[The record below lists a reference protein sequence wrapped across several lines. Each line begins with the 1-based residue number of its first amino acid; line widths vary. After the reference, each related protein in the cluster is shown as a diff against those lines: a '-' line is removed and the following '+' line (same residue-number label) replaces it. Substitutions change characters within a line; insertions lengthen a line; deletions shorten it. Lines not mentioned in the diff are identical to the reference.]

1 MKKKVQNK
9 QDTLEAGKS
18 DLWKL
23 RHSAEH
29 VLHQAI
35 KELYPSIH
43 LAMGPATDDGF
54 YFDFDATPEGRDAAH
69 ISDSDFLRIEQRMQE
84 LIAGNL
90 PITRQEISIA
100 EARKLFADNPYKQEW
115 IDQIEQ
121 KGEMATVY
129 WTGEPE
135 AKGSM
140 VDLCAG
146 PHVSST
152 SKIKAFKLLSLAG
165 AYWHGDENNKMLTR
179 IYGTAFSSQKE
190 LDNFLYLQAEAIKR
204 DHRKLGLELDL
215 FTFSDLVGAGLPLWT
230 PRGMIM
236 RKLLEDF
243 EWELRSKKGF
253 ERVEIP
259 HITKKDLY
267 QISGHWD
274 KFSDE
279 LFKITTREGH
289 ELVMKPMN
297 CPHHTQ
303 IFDRKAHSYREMP
316 QRYANTTMVY
326 RDEQT
331 GELSGLSRVRAI
343 TQDDSHVFC
352 RQSQIK
358 TEANALWDI
367 IDDFYGPHGFETW
380 VRLSLRDPDQQE
392 LYLGD
397 EKTWEGAENQLREL
411 AAERGIEVVE
421 AIGEA
426 AFYGP
431 KLDFMGRDSLG
442 REWQLA
448 TIQLDFNMPERFNL
462 NCINEQ
468 GEKERVTML
477 HYAVMGSIER
487 FMSILIEHYAGAFP
501 VWLSPVQVKVLPI
514 TDAHSEYA
522 KTVVSKL
529 AAAGVRVELDD
540 RSERLQAKIRDAQL
554 EKIPYMLV
562 VGDKEAAEQT
572 VAVRSRDTKSQEV
585 LSLNEFIKKIAHYV
599 IIRSAY

>member
-1 MKKKVQNK
+1 M
-9 QDTLEAGKS
+9 
-18 DLWKL
+18 
-23 RHSAEH
+23 
-29 VLHQAI
+29 
-35 KELYPSIH
+35 
-43 LAMGPATDDGF
+43 
-54 YFDFDATPEGRDAAH
+54 
-69 ISDSDFLRIEQRMQE
+69 
-84 LIAGNL
+84 
-90 PITRQEISIA
+90 
-100 EARKLFADNPYKQEW
+100 
-115 IDQIEQ
+115 
-121 KGEMATVY
+121 
-129 WTGEPE
+129 
-135 AKGSM
+135 
-140 VDLCAG
+140 
-146 PHVSST
+146 
-152 SKIKAFKLLSLAG
+152 
-165 AYWHGDENNKMLTR
+165 
-179 IYGTAFSSQKE
+179 
-190 LDNFLYLQAEAIKR
+190 
-204 DHRKLGLELDL
+204 
-215 FTFSDLVGAGLPLWT
+215 
-230 PRGMIM
+230 
-236 RKLLEDF
+236 
-243 EWELRSKKGF
+243 
-253 ERVEIP
+253 
-259 HITKKDLY
+259 
-267 QISGHWD
+267 
-274 KFSDE
+274 
-279 LFKITTREGH
+279 
-289 ELVMKPMN
+289 
-297 CPHHTQ
+297 
-303 IFDRKAHSYREMP
+303 
-316 QRYANTTMVY
+316 
-326 RDEQT
+326 
-331 GELSGLSRVRAI
+331 
-343 TQDDSHVFC
+343 
-352 RQSQIK
+352 
-358 TEANALWDI
+358 
-367 IDDFYGPHGFETW
+367 
-380 VRLSLRDPDQQE
+380 
-392 LYLGD
+392 
-397 EKTWEGAENQLREL
+397 REL